1 MIKKS
6 LLIWIIILTFGFAS
20 MPVLGFS
27 VESKQTG
34 KTESS
39 SNKTRKKHSK
49 KTTKKKSGKKNKKSS
64 GKSHKKGSKKHKGS
78 KKYKSGGKKKHSK
91 YSKGKKHG
99 KYSKGKKHSKY
110 SKGKKHG
117 KYSKGKKHGKYSKK
131 HGKKNRTTYVRKH
144 YTPPTNSNNVEYRNY
159 KRNGD
164 ENKSNENIEKIAPQK
179 EIRKEPKKEGD
190 K

>member
-1 MIKKS
+1 MMRKS
-6 LLIWIIILTFGFAS
+6 LLIWIIVLTFGFAG
-20 MPVLGFS
+20 MPALGFTA
-27 VESKQTG
+27 ESKQTG

-49 KTTKKKSGKKNKKSS
+49 KTTKKKSGKKNKKSA
-64 GKSHKKGSKKHKGS
+64 GKNHKKGSKNRKGS
-78 KKYKSGGKKKHSK
+78 KKYKSGGKKKH
-91 YSKGKKHG
+91 G
-99 KYSKGKKHSKY
+99 KYSKGR
-110 SKGKKHG
+110 KHG
-117 KYSKGKKHGKYSKK
+117 R
-131 HGKKNRTTYVRKH
+131 KNRTSYVRKH